1 MRVEI
6 RRSEV
11 EGTVSAPPSK
21 SYTHR
26 ALICSALAHGT
37 SRILS
42 PLRSDDTEATCRV
55 LGNLGVNLIEGE
67 DFWRVEGGEL
77 QRSGSELFC
86 GESGTTLRFM
96 TALCALVDGESK
108 LTCRPSLSHRP
119 IVPLLEGLK
128 QLEVDCR
135 STNGSPPIVVRGKGR
150 VRGGEVELRGD
161 VSSQFVSALLFISPL
176 TDDGVSL
183 KLTTSLES
191 KPYVSMTMAI
201 QREFGVEVHASGDMR
216 EFNIKRQSYQPT
228 DFKVEGDWSSAAFLL
243 AAGALAG
250 RVTVEGLNVESLQAD
265 AFIIDVLKQMGANVE
280 IQKDAI
286 SVSKSSLTGGEF
298 DVSDCPDLF
307 PIVAALGAAAEGRS
321 VLYGIER
328 LRYKESDRVKAVVE
342 GLQSMGIET
351 VQHEDSVV
359 IVGGAPQG
367 GVIHTWSDH
376 RIAMAFAVLGLV
388 AEGKTTILDAD
399 CVSKSY
405 TGFWNEMEVLG
416 MKVRR
421 LNDEQ

>member
-6 RRSEV
+6 RRSEI

-26 ALICSALAHGT
+26 ALSCSALAHGT

-42 PLRSDDTEATCRV
+42 PLHSDDTEATSRV
-55 LGNLGVNLIEGE
+55 LGKLGINLIEGE

-77 QRSGSELFC
+77 QRSSSELFC
-86 GESGTTLRFM
+86 EESGTTLRFM
-96 TALCALVDGESK
+96 TAICAMVDGESK
-108 LTCRPSLSHRP
+108 LTCGPSLSRRP
-119 IVPLLEGLK
+119 IVPLLEALK

-135 STNGSPPIVVRGKGR
+135 GTNGFPPIVVRGKGR
-150 VRGGEVELRGD
+150 VRGGEVELPGD
-161 VSSQFVSALLFISPL
+161 ISSQFVSALLFLAPL

-216 EFNIKRQSYQPT
+216 EFNIERQSYQPT
-228 DFKVEGDWSSAAFLL
+228 EFKVEGDWSSSAFLL

-250 RVTVEGLNVESLQAD
+250 QVTVEGLNVKSLQAD
-265 AFIIDVLKQMGANVE
+265 VFIINVLKQMGAKV
-280 IQKDAI
+280 KVRKGAV
-286 SVSKSSLTGGEF
+286 SVSKSKLTGSEF

-307 PIVAALGAAAEGRS
+307 PIVAALCAAAEGRS

-328 LRYKESDRVKAVVE
+328 LRYKESDRARAMVE
-342 GLQSMGIET
+342 GLQGMWIET

-359 IVGGAPQG
+359 IRGGAPQG
-367 GVIHTWSDH
+367 GIINPWSDH
-376 RIAMAFAVLGLV
+376 RIAMALAILGLI

-405 TGFWNEMEVLG
+405 TGFWREMEALG
-416 MKVRR
+416 VKVRR
-421 LNDEQ
+421 LNNE